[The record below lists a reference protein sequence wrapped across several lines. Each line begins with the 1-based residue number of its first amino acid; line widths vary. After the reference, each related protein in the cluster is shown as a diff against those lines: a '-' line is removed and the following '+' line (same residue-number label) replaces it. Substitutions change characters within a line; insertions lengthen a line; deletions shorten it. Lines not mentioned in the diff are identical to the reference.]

1 MLDSLAETVP
11 IDATTASACCR
22 FASSSCLAGDVFEEL
37 NEYDGN
43 PEEDGDGGSG
53 LMDDDAAAA
62 AAGEQQQDGDS

>member
-1 MLDSLAETVP
+1 LCDLIDLDPSFNAPVLVHVL
-11 IDATTASACCR
+11 
-22 FASSSCLAGDVFEEL
+22 FCLAGDVFEEL

-62 AAGEQQQDGDS
+62 AAAGEQQQDGDS